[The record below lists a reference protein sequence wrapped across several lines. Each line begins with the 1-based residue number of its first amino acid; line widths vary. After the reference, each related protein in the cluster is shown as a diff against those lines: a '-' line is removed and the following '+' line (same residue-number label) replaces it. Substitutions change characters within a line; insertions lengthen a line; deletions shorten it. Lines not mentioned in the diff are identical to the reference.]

1 MNYQEML
8 NDLFEREKICWEM
21 ASLFLRNK
29 DAHGLH
35 DAGVEIQAL
44 QRAISTLKDL
54 NNDEH
59 NPNDHDL

>member
-1 MNYQEML
+1 MNKEQML
-8 NDLFEREKICWEM
+8 NDLIEREKICWEM

-44 QRAISTLKDL
+44 QRAILTLKEL
-54 NNDEH
+54 KE
-59 NPNDHDL
+59 